1 MQMFTLK
8 FSIGILKDFFIRSA
22 CRLSFLRLPRPPV
35 LPVFI
40 AEFSDKVSRMLPQ
53 KIKNDFIGKIPPIF
67 FDRSSF
73 S

>member
-53 KIKNDFIGKIPPIF
+53 KNKKRFYRQNTPDLL
-67 FDRSSF
+67 
-73 S
+73 